1 MARPMDGLNSSPW
14 IPLGR
19 LEDGWHIEARAI
31 PPRDKCKY
39 GYDLWSN
46 GLAFEAFG
54 IGRTYKLSIRAPG
67 QSNGLWLLNFDTKGR
82 MVNASFTGSRWMDT
96 EVPAPRFDHDFR
108 LLPYP
113 RHRPEMHRLI
123 GGTWIRG
130 KWTDRY
136 DQSEL
141 LYRPE
146 IVPQHD
152 PMYRAAMQVLDGV
165 VARIGNLGRSNSPA
179 AIELADQLRQLPL
192 LTSAQLLGE
201 ARRFHSILNVEE
213 LISVEPP
220 ELAFDHY
227 HAIPVKVQ
235 GGCGGPCT
243 FCNLYDRKIRVL
255 PTEVVE
261 QQIDAMAD
269 YLGEE
274 LDHFLKVVLMEGDA
288 LTVPSSQLVQLLT
301 YARRRF
307 ELADEPFA
315 HAFAKASTIVRKSPA
330 ELASLRE
337 SGLLNV
343 NIGLESGCQDLLNLV
358 KRGQRIDDCREAIL
372 KLHDAKIG
380 VSVNV
385 IAGIGGSSF
394 HERHL
399 AETMDF
405 LQGLPSGIKT
415 FYAPLTVHTN
425 ARYHRHAFTEASY
438 EQIQAQVSSFQRAAA
453 AKEYIFIPM

>member
-1 MARPMDGLNSSPW
+1 MPRPMDGLNSGPW
-14 IPLGR
+14 VSLGR
-19 LEDGWHIEARAI
+19 LADGWQIEARAI
-31 PPRDKCKY
+31 PPRDKRKY

-82 MVNASFTGSRWMDT
+82 MVNASFTGSRWIDA
-96 EVPAPRFDHDFR
+96 EVPVPRFDHDFR

-113 RHRPEMHRLI
+113 RYRPEMHRLI

-165 VARIGNLGRSNSPA
+165 VARVEDLGRDSAPA
-179 AIELADQLRQLPL
+179 AVELANQLRQLPL
-192 LTSAQLLGE
+192 LTSAQLFDE
-201 ARRFHSILNVEE
+201 TRRFHSILDVGE

-255 PTEVVE
+255 PADMVE
-261 QQIDAMAD
+261 RQMDAMAD

-274 LDHFLKVVLMEGDA
+274 LDHFLKVVLLEGDA
-288 LTVPSSQLVQLLT
+288 LTVPSSQLIQLLT
-301 YARRRF
+301 YARHRF

-315 HAFAKASTIVRKSPA
+315 HAFAKASTIVRKSTA
-330 ELASLRE
+330 ELAMLRE

-343 NIGLESGCQDLLNLV
+343 NIGLESGCQDLLDVV
-358 KRGQRIDDCREAIL
+358 KRGQRIDVCQQAIR
-372 KLHDAKIG
+372 KLCDARIG

-394 HERHL
+394 HDRHL
-399 AETMDF
+399 GQTVNF
-405 LQGLPSGIKT
+405 LRDLPVGVEV
-415 FYAPLTVHTN
+415 FYAPLMVDAN
-425 ARYHRHAFTEASY
+425 ARYHRHAFTDASD
-438 EQIQAQVSSFQRAAA
+438 EEMQAQILAFQRASA